1 GRKFARDTVGSMAGA
16 EAHDRVPD
24 GRSDARP
31 AADSRKIG
39 KRLIVLSDGT
49 GNSSAKLFK
58 TNVWRLYEAID
69 LGPTP
74 KSDEVTQIAFYD
86 DGVGSSSFKPLAV
99 LGGALGVGLARN
111 VQDIYAFLG
120 GHWAE
125 GDEIYCFG
133 FSRGAFTI
141 RVLTGVID
149 SQGIITD
156 FDDESD

>member
-1 GRKFARDTVGSMAGA
+1 MSNA
-16 EAHDRVPD
+16 EHL
-24 GRSDARP
+24 STSNEARP
-31 AADSRKIG
+31 AADTRSVG

-69 LGPTP
+69 LGPAP
-74 KSDEVTQIAFYD
+74 RSDEVTQIAFYD

-99 LGGALGVGLARN
+99 LGGALGLGLARN
-111 VQDIYAFLG
+111 VQDIYAFLCR
-120 GHWAE
+120 HWSE

-149 SQGIITD
+149 SQGIITN
-156 FDDESD
+156 FDDESDLRRKAEIGRASC

>member
-1 GRKFARDTVGSMAGA
+1 MSNA
-16 EAHDRVPD
+16 EQM
-24 GRSDARP
+24 STSNEARP
-31 AADSRKIG
+31 AADTRSVG

-111 VQDIYAFLG
+111 VQDICSEHGIHSDLHG
-120 GHWAE
+120 PS
-125 GDEIYCFG
+125 D
-133 FSRGAFTI
+133 RRI
-141 RVLTGVID
+141 RR
-149 SQGIITD
+149 
-156 FDDESD
+156 